1 MIIAIDGSAGS
12 GKGTLAKNL
21 STKLNLMHLDT
32 GVLFRI
38 IASQA
43 IDLGIHDEDEHLKE
57 LSRKLTIEN
66 VEAIKVIEKEKLK
79 SEKISKR
86 SSEIAKKS
94 DIRNELV
101 IFQRKYANYDKSAYN
116 GIILDGRDIG
126 TVVFP
131 NADFKLFLDADIKIR
146 AKRRTQELI
155 HLNYK
160 VIYQDI
166 LSDLKLR
173 DERDIN
179 RSVGPLLKAKDAFF
193 IDTGYKSENLVLQEA
208 LEFIKNN

>member
-21 STKLNLMHLDT
+21 SKKLNLKHLDT

-43 IDLGIHDEDEHLKE
+43 IDLGIDDKDERLKE
-57 LSRKLTIEN
+57 LSKKLTIEN
-66 VEAIKVIEKEKLK
+66 VEKIKVTEKEKLK
-79 SEKISKR
+79 SEKISQR
-86 SSEIAKKS
+86 SSEIATKAA
-94 DIRNELV
+94 IRNELI
-101 IFQRKYANYDKSAYN
+101 IFQRKYANYDKSTYN

-131 NADFKLFLDADIKIR
+131 NADFKFFLDADIEIR

-166 LSDLKLR
+166 LSELKLR

-179 RSVGPLLKAKDAFF
+179 RSVGPLVKAKDAFF

-208 LEFIKNN
+208 LEFIKN

>member
-21 STKLNLMHLDT
+21 SINLNLNHLDT

-38 IASQA
+38 VAYQA
-43 IDLGIHDEDEHLKE
+43 INLGIGDEDGRLTE

-66 VEAIKVIEKEKLK
+66 VEKIKVTEKEKLK
-79 SEKISKR
+79 SEKISQR
-86 SSEIAKKS
+86 SSEIALKS
-94 DIRNELV
+94 AVRDELI

-131 NADFKLFLDADIKIR
+131 NADFKLFLDADIEIR
-146 AKRRTQELI
+146 AERRTQELI

-166 LSDLKLR
+166 LSELKLR
-173 DERDIN
+173 DERDRN
-179 RSVGPLLKAKDAFF
+179 RSVGPLIKAKDAFF

-208 LEFIKNN
+208 LEFIKLN

>member
-21 STKLNLMHLDT
+21 SKKLNLKHLDT

-43 IDLGIHDEDEHLKE
+43 IDLGIDDKDERLKE
-57 LSRKLTIEN
+57 LSKKLTIEN
-66 VEAIKVIEKEKLK
+66 VEKIKVTEKEKLK
-79 SEKISKR
+79 SEKISQR
-86 SSEIAKKS
+86 SSEIATKA
-94 DIRNELV
+94 DIRSELI
-101 IFQRKYANYDKSAYN
+101 IFQRKYANYDKSTYN

-131 NADFKLFLDADIKIR
+131 NADFKLFLDADIEIR
-146 AKRRTQELI
+146 AERRTQELI

-208 LEFIKNN
+208 LEFIKFN

>member
-21 STKLNLMHLDT
+21 STKLNLQHIDT

-43 IDLGIHDEDEHLKE
+43 IDLGIENEDEHLKE
-57 LSRKLTIEN
+57 LSRKLTIEI
-66 VEAIKVIEKEKLK
+66 VEKFRVTEKEKLK
-79 SEKISKR
+79 SEKISQR
-86 SSEIAKKS
+86 SSEIAIKTEV
-94 DIRNELV
+94 RNELV

-131 NADFKLFLDADIKIR
+131 NADFKLFLDADIEIR
-146 AKRRTQELI
+146 AERRTQELI

-160 VIYQDI
+160 VIYQDV
-166 LSDLKLR
+166 LHELKAR
-173 DERDIN
+173 DDRDIN
-179 RSVGPLLKAKDAFF
+179 RSVGPLLKAEDAFF

-208 LEFIKNN
+208 LEFIKIN

>member
-21 STKLNLMHLDT
+21 SKKLNLKHLDT

-43 IDLGIHDEDEHLKE
+43 IDLGIDDKDERLKE
-57 LSRKLTIEN
+57 LSKKLTIEN
-66 VEAIKVIEKEKLK
+66 VEKIKVTEKEKLK
-79 SEKISKR
+79 SEKISQR
-86 SSEIAKKS
+86 SSEIAIKG
-94 DIRNELV
+94 DIRSELI
-101 IFQRKYANYDKSAYN
+101 IFQRKYANYDKSTYN

-131 NADFKLFLDADIKIR
+131 NADFKLFLDADIEIR
-146 AKRRTQELI
+146 AERRTQELI

-160 VIYQDI
+160 VIYHEV
-166 LSDLKLR
+166 LNDLILR
-173 DERDIN
+173 DKQDTN
-179 RSVGPLLKAKDAFF
+179 RTVGPLLKAEDAIL
-193 IDTGYKSENLVLQEA
+193 IDSSIKSEDEVLKEA
-208 LEFIKNN
+208 LKYIKIN

>member
-12 GKGTLAKNL
+12 GKGSLAKSL
-21 STKLNLMHLDT
+21 STKLNLNHLDT
-32 GVLFRI
+32 GILFRI
-38 IASQA
+38 IACQA
-43 IDLGIHDEDEHLKE
+43 IDLEIDNEDELLTE
-57 LSRKLTIEN
+57 LSKRLTIED
-66 VEAIKVIEKEKLK
+66 VEKIKFTEKEKLK
-79 SEKISKR
+79 SEKISQR
-86 SSEIAKKS
+86 SSEIALNAS
-94 DIRNELV
+94 IRNELI
-101 IFQRKYANYDKSAYN
+101 IFQRKYANYDKSSYN

-131 NADFKLFLDADIKIR
+131 NADYKIFLDADIEIR
-146 AKRRTQELI
+146 AERRTQELI

-166 LSDLKLR
+166 LSELKLR

-208 LEFIKNN
+208 LEFIKIN

>member
-21 STKLNLMHLDT
+21 STKLNLQHIDT

-43 IDLGIHDEDEHLKE
+43 IDLGIENEDEHLKE
-57 LSRKLTIEN
+57 LSRKLTIEI
-66 VEAIKVIEKEKLK
+66 VEKFRVTEKEKLK
-79 SEKISKR
+79 SEKISQR
-86 SSEIAKKS
+86 SSEIAIKTEV
-94 DIRNELV
+94 RNELV

-131 NADFKLFLDADIKIR
+131 NADFKLFLDADIEIR
-146 AKRRTQELI
+146 AERRTQELI

-166 LSDLKLR
+166 LSELKLR

-179 RSVGPLLKAKDAFF
+179 RSVGPLVKAKDAFF

-208 LEFIKNN
+208 LEFIKIN

>member
-1 MIIAIDGSAGS
+1 MIIAIDGTAGS
-12 GKGTLAKNL
+12 GKGSLAKNL
-21 STKLNLMHLDT
+21 STKLNLNHLDT

-38 IASQA
+38 IACQA
-43 IDLGIHDEDEHLKE
+43 FNLEIDNEDERLTE

-66 VEAIKVIEKEKLK
+66 VEQFKVTEKEKLK
-79 SEKISKR
+79 SEKISQR
-86 SSEIAKKS
+86 SSEIAINKS
-94 DIRNELV
+94 VRNEL
-101 IFQRKYANYDKSAYN
+101 INFQRKYENYDKSIYN
-116 GIILDGRDIG
+116 GIVLDGRDIG

-131 NADFKLFLDADIKIR
+131 NADFKLFLDADIEIR
-146 AKRRTQELI
+146 AERRTQELI

-208 LEFIKNN
+208 LEFIKIN

>member
-21 STKLNLMHLDT
+21 SKKLNLMHLDT

-43 IDLGIHDEDEHLKE
+43 IDLGIDNEDERLKE
-57 LSRKLTIEN
+57 LSKKLTIEN
-66 VEAIKVIEKEKLK
+66 VEKIKVTEKEKLK
-79 SEKISKR
+79 SEKISQK
-86 SSEIAKKS
+86 SSEIATKA
-94 DIRNELV
+94 DIRNELI
-101 IFQRKYANYDKSAYN
+101 IFQRKYANYNKSIYN

-131 NADFKLFLDADIKIR
+131 NADFKLFLDADIEIR
-146 AKRRTQELI
+146 AERRTQELI

-208 LEFIKNN
+208 LEIIKIN

>member
-1 MIIAIDGSAGS
+1 MIIAIDGTAGS
-12 GKGTLAKNL
+12 GKGSLAKNL
-21 STKLNLMHLDT
+21 STKLNLNHLDT

-38 IASQA
+38 IACQA
-43 IDLGIHDEDEHLKE
+43 FNLEIDNEDERLTE

-66 VEAIKVIEKEKLK
+66 VEQFKVTEKEKLK
-79 SEKISKR
+79 SEKISQR
-86 SSEIAKKS
+86 SSEIATNKS
-94 DIRNELV
+94 VRNEL
-101 IFQRKYANYDKSAYN
+101 INFQRKYANYDKSIYN
-116 GIILDGRDIG
+116 GIVLDGRDIG

-131 NADFKLFLDADIKIR
+131 NADFKLFLDADIEIR
-146 AKRRTQELI
+146 AERRTQELI

-166 LSDLKLR
+166 LSELRLR

-208 LEFIKNN
+208 LEFIKFN

>member
-12 GKGTLAKNL
+12 GKGSLAKNL
-21 STKLNLMHLDT
+21 STKLNLKHLDT

-43 IDLGIHDEDEHLKE
+43 IDLSIDDEDECLKE
-57 LSRKLTIEN
+57 LSSKLTIEN
-66 VEAIKVIEKEKLK
+66 VEKIKVTEKEKLK
-79 SEKISKR
+79 SEKISQR
-86 SSEIAKKS
+86 SSEIATKAA
-94 DIRNELV
+94 IRNELI
-101 IFQRKYANYDKSAYN
+101 IFQRKYANYDKSTYN

-131 NADFKLFLDADIKIR
+131 NADFKFFLDADIEIR

-166 LSDLKLR
+166 LSELKLR

-179 RSVGPLLKAKDAFF
+179 RSVGPLVKAKDAFF

-208 LEFIKNN
+208 LEFIKIN

>member
-21 STKLNLMHLDT
+21 STKLNLQHIDT

-43 IDLGIHDEDEHLKE
+43 IDLGIENEDEHLKE
-57 LSRKLTIEN
+57 LSRKLTIEI
-66 VEAIKVIEKEKLK
+66 VEKFRVTEKEKLK
-79 SEKISKR
+79 SEKISQR
-86 SSEIAKKS
+86 SSEIAIKTEV
-94 DIRNELV
+94 RNELV

-131 NADFKLFLDADIKIR
+131 NADFKLFLDADIEIR
-146 AKRRTQELI
+146 AERRTQELI

-208 LEFIKNN
+208 LEFIKFN

>member
-12 GKGTLAKNL
+12 GKGSLAKSL
-21 STKLNLMHLDT
+21 STKLNLNHLDT
-32 GVLFRI
+32 GILFRI
-38 IASQA
+38 IACQA
-43 IDLGIHDEDEHLKE
+43 IDLEIDNEDELLTE
-57 LSRKLTIEN
+57 LSKKLTIED
-66 VEAIKVIEKEKLK
+66 VEKIKFTEKEKLK
-79 SEKISKR
+79 SEKISQR
-86 SSEIAKKS
+86 SSEIALNAS
-94 DIRNELV
+94 IRNELI
-101 IFQRKYANYDKSAYN
+101 IFQRKYANYDKSSYN

-131 NADFKLFLDADIKIR
+131 NADYKIFLDADIEIR
-146 AKRRTQELI
+146 AERRTQELI

-166 LSDLKLR
+166 LSELKLR

-179 RSVGPLLKAKDAFF
+179 RSVGPLVKAKDAFF

-208 LEFIKNN
+208 LEFIKIN

>member
-12 GKGTLAKNL
+12 GKGSLAKNL
-21 STKLNLMHLDT
+21 STKLNLKHLDT

-43 IDLGIHDEDEHLKE
+43 IDLGIDDKDERLKE
-57 LSRKLTIEN
+57 LSSKLTIEN
-66 VEAIKVIEKEKLK
+66 VEKIKVTEKEKLK
-79 SEKISKR
+79 SEKISQR
-86 SSEIAKKS
+86 SSEIAIKG
-94 DIRNELV
+94 DIRSELI
-101 IFQRKYANYDKSAYN
+101 IFQRKYANYDKSTYN

-131 NADFKLFLDADIKIR
+131 NADFKLFLDADIEIR
-146 AKRRTQELI
+146 AERRTQELI

-166 LSDLKLR
+166 LSELKLR

-179 RSVGPLLKAKDAFF
+179 RSVGPLLRAKDAFF

-208 LEFIKNN
+208 LEFIKIN

>member
-12 GKGTLAKNL
+12 GKGSLAKNL
-21 STKLNLMHLDT
+21 SKELKLNHLDT

-38 IASQA
+38 IACQA
-43 IDLGIHDEDEHLKE
+43 IDLEIDNEDERLTE
-57 LSRKLTIEN
+57 LSKNLTIQN
-66 VEAIKVIEKEKLK
+66 VEKIKVIKKEKLK
-79 SEKISKR
+79 SEKISQR
-86 SSEIAKKS
+86 SSEIALNAS
-94 DIRNELV
+94 VRNELI
-101 IFQRKYANYDKSAYN
+101 IFQKKYANYDKSNYN

-131 NADFKLFLDADIKIR
+131 KADYKFFLDADIEIR
-146 AKRRTQELI
+146 AERRTQELI

-166 LSDLKLR
+166 LSELKLR

-179 RSVGPLLKAKDAFF
+179 RSVGPLVKAKDAFF

-208 LEFIKNN
+208 LEFIKN

>member
-21 STKLNLMHLDT
+21 STKLNLQHIDT

-43 IDLGIHDEDEHLKE
+43 IDLGIENEDEHLKE
-57 LSRKLTIEN
+57 LSRKLTIEI
-66 VEAIKVIEKEKLK
+66 VEKFRVTEKEKLK
-79 SEKISKR
+79 SEKISQR
-86 SSEIAKKS
+86 SSEIAIKTEV
-94 DIRNELV
+94 RNELV

-131 NADFKLFLDADIKIR
+131 NADFKLFLDADIEIR
-146 AKRRTQELI
+146 AERRTQELI

-166 LSDLKLR
+166 LSELKLR

-208 LEFIKNN
+208 LEFIKIN

>member
-21 STKLNLMHLDT
+21 STKLNLKHLDT

-43 IDLGIHDEDEHLKE
+43 IDLGIDDEDEHLKE

-66 VEAIKVIEKEKLK
+66 VEKTMLNEKEKLK
-79 SEKISKR
+79 SNKISQR
-86 SSEIAKKS
+86 SSDIAIKS
-94 DIRNELV
+94 DIRSELIV
-101 IFQRKYANYDKSAYN
+101 FQRKYANYDKSSYN

-146 AKRRTQELI
+146 AERRTQELI

-166 LSDLKLR
+166 LSELRLR

-208 LEFIKNN
+208 LEIIKIN

>member
-12 GKGTLAKNL
+12 GKGSLAKNI
-21 STKLNLMHLDT
+21 SKKLNLKHLDT

-38 IASQA
+38 VAYQA
-43 IDLGIHDEDEHLKE
+43 INLDIGDDDKRLTE

-66 VEAIKVIEKEKLK
+66 VEKIKVTEKEKLK
-79 SEKISKR
+79 SEKISQR
-86 SSEIAKKS
+86 SSEIATKAA
-94 DIRNELV
+94 IRNELI
-101 IFQRKYANYDKSAYN
+101 IFQRKYANYDKSTYN

-131 NADFKLFLDADIKIR
+131 NADFKFFLDADIEIR

-166 LSDLKLR
+166 LSELKLR
-173 DERDIN
+173 DERDKN

-193 IDTGYKSENLVLQEA
+193 IDTSYKSENLVLQEA
-208 LEFIKNN
+208 LEFIKFN

>member
-21 STKLNLMHLDT
+21 STKLNLQHIDT

-43 IDLGIHDEDEHLKE
+43 IDLGIDDEDERLKE
-57 LSRKLTIEN
+57 LSKKLTIEN
-66 VEAIKVIEKEKLK
+66 VEKIKVTEKEKLK
-79 SEKISKR
+79 SEKISQR
-86 SSEIAKKS
+86 SSEIATKAA
-94 DIRNELV
+94 IRNELI
-101 IFQRKYANYDKSAYN
+101 IFQRKYANYDKSTYN

-131 NADFKLFLDADIKIR
+131 NADFKFFLDADIEIR

-166 LSDLKLR
+166 LSELKLR

-179 RSVGPLLKAKDAFF
+179 RSVGPLVKAKDAFF

-208 LEFIKNN
+208 LEIIKIN

>member
-12 GKGTLAKNL
+12 GKGSLAKSL
-21 STKLNLMHLDT
+21 STKLNLNHLDT
-32 GVLFRI
+32 GILFRI
-38 IASQA
+38 IACQA
-43 IDLGIHDEDEHLKE
+43 IDLEIDNEDELLTE
-57 LSRKLTIEN
+57 LSKKLTIED
-66 VEAIKVIEKEKLK
+66 VEKIKFTEKEKLK
-79 SEKISKR
+79 SEKISQR
-86 SSEIAKKS
+86 SSEIALNAS
-94 DIRNELV
+94 IRNELI
-101 IFQRKYANYDKSAYN
+101 IFQRKYANYDKSSYN

-131 NADFKLFLDADIKIR
+131 NADYKIFLDADIEIR
-146 AKRRTQELI
+146 AERRTQELI

-166 LSDLKLR
+166 LSELKLR

-208 LEFIKNN
+208 LEFIKIN

>member
-21 STKLNLMHLDT
+21 STKLNLQHIDT

-43 IDLGIHDEDEHLKE
+43 IDLGIENEDEHLKE
-57 LSRKLTIEN
+57 LSRKLTIEI
-66 VEAIKVIEKEKLK
+66 VEKFRVTEKEKLK
-79 SEKISKR
+79 SEKISQR
-86 SSEIAKKS
+86 SSEIAIKTEV
-94 DIRNELV
+94 RNELV

-131 NADFKLFLDADIKIR
+131 NADFKFFLDADVAIR

-166 LSDLKLR
+166 LSELRLR

-208 LEFIKNN
+208 LEFIKIN

>member
-21 STKLNLMHLDT
+21 STKLNLQHIDT

-43 IDLGIHDEDEHLKE
+43 IDLGIENEDEHLKE
-57 LSRKLTIEN
+57 LSRKLTIEI
-66 VEAIKVIEKEKLK
+66 VEKFRVTEKEKLK
-79 SEKISKR
+79 SEKISQR
-86 SSEIAKKS
+86 SSEIAIKG
-94 DIRNELV
+94 DIRSELI
-101 IFQRKYANYDKSAYN
+101 IFQRKYAQYDKSTYN

-131 NADFKLFLDADIKIR
+131 DADFKLFLDADIEIR
-146 AKRRTQELI
+146 AERRTQELI

-208 LEFIKNN
+208 LEFIKFN

>member
-12 GKGTLAKNL
+12 GKGSLAKNL
-21 STKLNLMHLDT
+21 STKLKLNHLDT

-43 IDLGIHDEDEHLKE
+43 IDLGIDDEDELLTE

-66 VEAIKVIEKEKLK
+66 VEKIKVTEKEKLK
-79 SEKISKR
+79 SEKISQR
-86 SSEIAKKS
+86 SSEIATKA
-94 DIRNELV
+94 DIRNELI
-101 IFQRKYANYDKSAYN
+101 IFQRKYANYNKSIYN

-131 NADFKLFLDADIKIR
+131 NADFKLFLDADIEIR
-146 AKRRTQELI
+146 AERRTQELI
-155 HLNYK
+155 HLNYR

-166 LSDLKLR
+166 LSELKLR

-179 RSVGPLLKAKDAFF
+179 RSVGPLVKAKDAFF

-208 LEFIKNN
+208 LEFIKIN

>member
-21 STKLNLMHLDT
+21 STKLNLQHIDT

-43 IDLGIHDEDEHLKE
+43 IDLGIENEDEHLKE
-57 LSRKLTIEN
+57 LSRKLTIEI
-66 VEAIKVIEKEKLK
+66 VEKFRVTEKEKLK
-79 SEKISKR
+79 SEKISQR
-86 SSEIAKKS
+86 SSEIAIKTEV
-94 DIRNELV
+94 RNELV

-131 NADFKLFLDADIKIR
+131 NADFKLFLDADIEIR
-146 AKRRTQELI
+146 AERRTQELI

-166 LSDLKLR
+166 LSELKLR

-179 RSVGPLLKAKDAFF
+179 RSVGPLVKAKDAFF

-208 LEFIKNN
+208 LEFIKN

>member
-21 STKLNLMHLDT
+21 SKKLNLMHLDT

-43 IDLGIHDEDEHLKE
+43 IDLGIHDEDEYLKE

-66 VEAIKVIEKEKLK
+66 VEKIKVTEYEKLK
-79 SEKISKR
+79 SEKISQR
-86 SSEIAKKS
+86 SSEIALKA
-94 DIRNELV
+94 DVRNELI

-146 AKRRTQELI
+146 AERRTQELI

-166 LSDLKLR
+166 LSELRLR

-208 LEFIKNN
+208 LEIIKIN

>member
-21 STKLNLMHLDT
+21 SKKLNLKHLDT

-43 IDLGIHDEDEHLKE
+43 IDLGIDDKDERLKE
-57 LSRKLTIEN
+57 LSKKLTIEN
-66 VEAIKVIEKEKLK
+66 VEKIKVTEKEKLK
-79 SEKISKR
+79 SEKISQR
-86 SSEIAKKS
+86 SSEIAIKG
-94 DIRNELV
+94 DIRSELI
-101 IFQRKYANYDKSAYN
+101 IFQRKYAHYDKSTYN

-131 NADFKLFLDADIKIR
+131 NADFKLFLDADIEIR
-146 AKRRTQELI
+146 AERRTQELI

-166 LSDLKLR
+166 LSELKLR

-208 LEFIKNN
+208 LEFIKIN

>member
-21 STKLNLMHLDT
+21 STKLNLKHLDT

-38 IASQA
+38 IALHA
-43 IDLGIHDEDEHLKE
+43 IDLGIDDEDERLKE
-57 LSRKLTIEN
+57 LSRKLTIKN
-66 VEAIKVIEKEKLK
+66 VEKIKINEKEKLK
-79 SEKISKR
+79 SEKISQR
-86 SSEIAKKS
+86 SSEIAIKA
-94 DIRNELV
+94 DIRNELI
-101 IFQRKYANYDKSAYN
+101 IFQRKYANYNKSIYN

-146 AKRRTQELI
+146 AERRTQELI

-208 LEFIKNN
+208 LEFIKIN